1 MRPICYG
8 MRSHPDEPC
17 GIALLPLYSKQV
29 FPPPG
34 DALLSSPDFSPRLPV
49 DIKPAAVRI

>member
-49 DIKPAAVRI
+49 YIKPAAVRI